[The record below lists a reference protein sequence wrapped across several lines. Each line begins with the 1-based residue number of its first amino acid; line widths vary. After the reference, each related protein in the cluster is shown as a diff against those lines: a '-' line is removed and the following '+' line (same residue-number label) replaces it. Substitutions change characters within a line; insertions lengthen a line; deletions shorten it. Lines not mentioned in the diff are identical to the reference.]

1 MTAAI
6 LRLHWLLSVLLVT
19 ATVLFAV
26 GVATERADGDH
37 HDEDVATHVEAGEGG
52 QHDEGAET
60 ADTESG
66 EHDEETTLGIDR
78 ERPAIVVPAVI
89 LSLALAVLVWFRRD
103 AWLLW
108 TVVVFAL
115 LFTAFDVA
123 EVAHQ
128 VSEDRGGLALLAAI
142 VALLHLAAAFVAETR
157 ATHPAA
163 NYAGGSSSTRVI
175 TPPPWR
181 P

>member
-1 MTAAI
+1 VTAAI
-6 LRLHWLLSVLLVT
+6 LRLHWLLSVLLVI

-26 GVATERADGDH
+26 GVATERADGDD
-37 HDEDVATHVEAGEGG
+37 HDEDVSSATHVEAGEGE
-52 QHDEGAET
+52 QQDEGAES

-66 EHDEETTLGIDR
+66 EHDEETTFGIDR

-103 AWLLW
+103 MWLLW

-123 EVAHQ
+123 EVVHQ
-128 VSEDRGGLALLAAI
+128 LSEDRGGLALLAAI

-157 ATHPAA
+157 ATHPLARKA
-163 NYAGGSSSTRVI
+163 
-175 TPPPWR
+175 
-181 P
+181 